1 MDDSLRHPNII
12 YFGVSVVKFE
22 NLGILFL
29 ALLQTALV
37 PYTTVYVLL
46 ALFGFQQPTY
56 LYINGFEDFPLP
68 VLMGLLIGSWLM
80 IYGAC
85 QGWRELLN
93 EERK

>member
-1 MDDSLRHPNII
+1 MDNSLRYPNVIQ
-12 YFGVSVVKFE
+12 FGGSVVKFE

-29 ALLQTALV
+29 VLLQTVLV

-46 ALFGFQQPTY
+46 ALFGFQQSAY

-68 VLMGLLIGSWLM
+68 VLMALLIGSWLM

-93 EERK
+93 EE